1 MLFLSIIKQTAAVQP
16 VIDRLNN
23 MIVIFLLF
31 AFYKSCCNLQPAQGE
46 MASMCS
52 IKKRFT
58 TTKHKE
64 KENQKGTSVRS
75 AFHSFLESKILEP
88 IGSKEMASIPKE

>member
-64 KENQKGTSVRS
+64 NQKGTSVRS
-75 AFHSFLESKILEP
+75 AFHSFLASKILEP
-88 IGSKEMASIPKE
+88 IESKEMASIPKE